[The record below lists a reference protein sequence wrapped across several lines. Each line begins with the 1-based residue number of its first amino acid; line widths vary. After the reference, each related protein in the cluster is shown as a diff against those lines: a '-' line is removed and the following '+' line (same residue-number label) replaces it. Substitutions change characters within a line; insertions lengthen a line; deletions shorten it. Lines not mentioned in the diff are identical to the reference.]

1 MSHYTTVNVD
11 VDLSMF
17 DDEDIKDEYAQRF
30 NAVLP
35 EDLDWEQLYYIR
47 RDRPLTEFLALI
59 DKIILDNSGR
69 AM

>member
-1 MSHYTTVNVD
+1 MTYATVDVNVD
-11 VDLSMF
+11 LSQF
-17 DDEDIKDEYAQRF
+17 TDEDIKDEYAQRF

-47 RDRPLTEFLALI
+47 RDRPLTEFLTVI

-69 AM
+69 VM